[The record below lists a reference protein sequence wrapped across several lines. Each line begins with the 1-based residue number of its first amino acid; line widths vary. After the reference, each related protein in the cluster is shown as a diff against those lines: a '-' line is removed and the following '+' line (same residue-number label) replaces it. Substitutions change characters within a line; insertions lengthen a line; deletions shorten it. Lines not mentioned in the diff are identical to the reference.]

1 MSSQRSRLTLKNETK
16 FLLSVNESKS
26 RLENFIRFV
35 IISKHVKFVEHFLQ
49 YLAAKNKSIFGSWD
63 TSYVRKH
70 TVYGLSGIFIHYQRS
85 SPQGQWHLC
94 GSVHKLNIPQTWRTY
109 CSWGRGWWVRA
120 LLLGCRQSL
129 KEYFSTAKTSNLIF
143 FSLEVFPF
151 CHFCLFKTISL
162 WFSFTSAIPSSFL
175 CLVFLLTLTAGRS
188 KCATQVLHS
197 CILCNEASLLQ
208 PQIQNSWFKKRW
220 S

>member
-1 MSSQRSRLTLKNETK
+1 MQKDNLRILHLVFFIIIIGLISVKKKQPKNSLLIMSSQRSRLTLKNETK
-16 FLLSVNESKS
+16 FLLSFNESKS
-26 RLENFIRFV
+26 RLENFIHFV
-35 IISKHVKFVEHFLQ
+35 IISIHVKFVEHFLQ

-70 TVYGLSGIFIHYQRS
+70 TVYTNGLSGIFIHYQRS

-129 KEYFSTAKTSNLIF
+129 KEYFSTAKTSEFDLLFIR
-143 FSLEVFPF
+143 SVPF
-151 CHFCLFKTISL
+151 L
-162 WFSFTSAIPSSFL
+162 
-175 CLVFLLTLTAGRS
+175 
-188 KCATQVLHS
+188 
-197 CILCNEASLLQ
+197 SLLL
-208 PQIQNSWFKKRW
+208 I
-220 S
+220 

>member
-16 FLLSVNESKS
+16 FLLSFNESKS

-70 TVYGLSGIFIHYQRS
+70 TVYTNGLSGIFIHYQRS

-109 CSWGRGWWVRA
+109 CLWGRGWWVSRA
-120 LLLGCRQSL
+120 LLLCCRQLL
-129 KEYFSTAKTSNLIF
+129 KEYFSTAKTSEFDLLFIR
-143 FSLEVFPF
+143 SVPF
-151 CHFCLFKTISL
+151 L
-162 WFSFTSAIPSSFL
+162 
-175 CLVFLLTLTAGRS
+175 
-188 KCATQVLHS
+188 
-197 CILCNEASLLQ
+197 SLLL
-208 PQIQNSWFKKRW
+208 I
-220 S
+220 

>member
-16 FLLSVNESKS
+16 FLLSFNESKS

-70 TVYGLSGIFIHYQRS
+70 TVYTNGLSGIFIHYQRS

-129 KEYFSTAKTSNLIF
+129 KEYFSTAKTAEFDLLFIRS
-143 FSLEVFPF
+143 VPF
-151 CHFCLFKTISL
+151 L
-162 WFSFTSAIPSSFL
+162 
-175 CLVFLLTLTAGRS
+175 
-188 KCATQVLHS
+188 
-197 CILCNEASLLQ
+197 SLLL
-208 PQIQNSWFKKRW
+208 I
-220 S
+220 

>member
-1 MSSQRSRLTLKNETK
+1 MQKDNLRILHLVFFIIIIGLISVKKKQPKNSLLIMSSQRSRLTLKNETK
-16 FLLSVNESKS
+16 FLLSFNESKS

-70 TVYGLSGIFIHYQRS
+70 TVYTNGLSGIFIHYQRS

-129 KEYFSTAKTSNLIF
+129 KEYFSTAKTSEFDLLFIR
-143 FSLEVFPF
+143 SVPF
-151 CHFCLFKTISL
+151 L
-162 WFSFTSAIPSSFL
+162 
-175 CLVFLLTLTAGRS
+175 
-188 KCATQVLHS
+188 
-197 CILCNEASLLQ
+197 SLLL
-208 PQIQNSWFKKRW
+208 I
-220 S
+220 